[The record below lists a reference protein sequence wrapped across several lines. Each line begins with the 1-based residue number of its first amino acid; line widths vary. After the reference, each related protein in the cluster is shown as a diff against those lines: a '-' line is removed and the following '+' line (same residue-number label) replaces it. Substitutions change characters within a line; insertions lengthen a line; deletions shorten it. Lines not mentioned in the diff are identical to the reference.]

1 MPGLLAQESQAAAMG
16 APSGM
21 PPSGGGPA
29 GLTQG
34 QGPPPP
40 AALGGQQPAGAA
52 PQGQPTPGFEQ
63 HMSKAMEILVQGN
76 PADAA
81 IVGQFFAQIQAL
93 DEGHRGQQGQGPQQA
108 APPMGAAPP
117 GPVIP

>member
-1 MPGLLAQESQAAAMG
+1 MPMDGLMQERQAAAMG

-34 QGPPPP
+34 QGSPPP

-63 HMSKAMEILVQGN
+63 LASQMLQTLVQGN
-76 PADAA
+76 EADLA
-81 IVGQFFAQIQAL
+81 IFGQMI
-93 DEGHRGQQGQGPQQA
+93 GQLQSMSEDRQGQGPQQA

-117 GPVIP
+117 GPTIP

>member
-1 MPGLLAQESQAAAMG
+1 MDMLAQEAQAAAMG
-16 APSGM
+16 GSGY
-21 PPSGGGPA
+21 PSGGASPA

-63 HMSKAMEILVQGN
+63 HMSQAMQVLMQGN

-93 DEGHRGQQGQGPQQA
+93 DEGHRGQQGQQPQ
-108 APPMGAAPP
+108 PGGPMGAAPQ
-117 GPVIP
+117 GPTIP

>member
-1 MPGLLAQESQAAAMG
+1 MPGLLANEAQAAAMG
-16 APSGM
+16 GFGR
-21 PPSGGGPA
+21 PSGGAGPA

-52 PQGQPTPGFEQ
+52 PQGQPTQGFPEMASQ
-63 HMSKAMEILVQGN
+63 MLQILMQGN
-76 PADAA
+76 EADLQ
-81 IVGQFFAQIQAL
+81 IFGQMIGQLQSL
-93 DEGHRGQQGQGPQQA
+93 VEGRQGQGPQQA

-117 GPVIP
+117 GPIVP